1 MDERNGLPTKFY
13 EEVIEEIDPRL
24 VDFYEDHADKRYFD
38 ASFFEACAGILSG
51 ILSGGTDSS
60 SLNKVFGN
68 HRKQMTRKKKRWL
81 ESLQIN
87 CEQLPKEADTF
98 PFRNIV
104 LKKKVLS
111 RAEWKNLYGN
121 KTVDDIIKGE
131 LENAKEWASSTESL
145 LIDFPA
151 LDSFTEMRTF
161 SAFQAD
167 VMTNEFN
174 ILKRK
179 YPNMDLNSYAMRY
192 VDELG
197 MAIFS
202 DRDKK
207 YINENPDEDYIGEI
221 PMSEDGSEMLLIT
234 ISKEAFGDS
243 NAIAMLDWKD
253 IRIVSEVLKRTR
265 ENIGSSDRTVLIE
278 LGELAKA
285 ISRSPR
291 PIKRYYEEAEQRCY
305 KITNY
310 TYNAFKDGVQVG
322 AINFLSDAV
331 LEEHNGKKYMAL
343 ALGSTLSNAYE
354 NKLVRRLPMTAYSVL
369 KNKTAQIIIFS
380 LQKYRIQ
387 AFARYKRGASECETL
402 FIYNDFLRMV
412 NFGGNN
418 KRKNMSTIREALS
431 EMKSKAVIVDNFTVD
446 PINNTVKV
454 KWIKLTEEEWKDV
467 SWYGYNIV
475 QSNDEILIE

>member
-1 MDERNGLPTKFY
+1 
-13 EEVIEEIDPRL
+13 
-24 VDFYEDHADKRYFD
+24 
-38 ASFFEACAGILSG
+38 
-51 ILSGGTDSS
+51 
-60 SLNKVFGN
+60 
-68 HRKQMTRKKKRWL
+68 MTRKKKRWL

-145 LIDFPA
+145 FIDFPA

-402 FIYNDFLRMV
+402 FIYNDFY
-412 NFGGNN
+412 
-418 KRKNMSTIREALS
+418 MSPRDSIYFCPNSGHICNVR
-431 EMKSKAVIVDNFTVD
+431 
-446 PINNTVKV
+446 
-454 KWIKLTEEEWKDV
+454 
-467 SWYGYNIV
+467 
-475 QSNDEILIE
+475 